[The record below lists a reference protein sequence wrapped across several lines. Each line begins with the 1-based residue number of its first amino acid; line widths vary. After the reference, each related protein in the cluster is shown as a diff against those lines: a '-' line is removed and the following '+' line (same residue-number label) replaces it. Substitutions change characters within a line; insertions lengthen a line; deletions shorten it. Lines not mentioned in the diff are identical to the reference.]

1 MKSLL
6 SALLV
11 LGSLSASAEM
21 KPYGTVVAEQCGG
34 PSKTLTVCT
43 AHAVGSKQAYLTL
56 STVKSHQELPAK
68 VRIIGPGLVL
78 WKATK
83 NGKSIELVVHVK
95 SAPGGAVGTYKVD
108 GQISGLAPFELQY
121 VMHTM

>member
-1 MKSLL
+1 MKAVL

-11 LGSLSASAEM
+11 LGSVSASAEV
-21 KPYGTVVAEQCGG
+21 KRYGTVVAEQCGA

-56 STVKSHQELPAK
+56 STVKTRQELPAK
-68 VRIIGPGLVL
+68 VRVIGPGLVL

-83 NGKSIELVVHVK
+83 GGKTIELIVHLK
-95 SAPGGAVGTYKVD
+95 PTAGALGTYKVD
-108 GQISGLAPFELQY
+108 GQVSGLAPFTLQY
-121 VMHTM
+121 VMHTL